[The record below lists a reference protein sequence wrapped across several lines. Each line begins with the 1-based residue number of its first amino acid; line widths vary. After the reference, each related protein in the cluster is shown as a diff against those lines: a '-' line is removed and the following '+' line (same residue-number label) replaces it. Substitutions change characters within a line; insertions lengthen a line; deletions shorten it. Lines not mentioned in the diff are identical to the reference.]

1 MVTTR
6 LNNPGVTTR
15 LNNPVVTTRLNN
27 PGVTTSG
34 VGYQFQR
41 DIMGRGEGEGGG

>member
-1 MVTTR
+1 M
-6 LNNPGVTTR
+6 
-15 LNNPVVTTRLNN
+15 VTTRLNN

-41 DIMGRGEGEGGG
+41 DIMGRGEGEGGGGGGRGRGEGRDWQRH